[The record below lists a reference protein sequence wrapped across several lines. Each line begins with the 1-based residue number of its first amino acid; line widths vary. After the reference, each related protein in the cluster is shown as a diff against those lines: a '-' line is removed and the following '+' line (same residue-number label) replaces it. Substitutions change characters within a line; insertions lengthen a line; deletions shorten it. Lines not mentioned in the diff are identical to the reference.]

1 MSEYWKSTVSEIVY
15 LRLAESH
22 VLRSSQPK
30 YWCKHCK
37 TFVRD
42 SKLERTNHEATPK
55 HQGNIKRFIRDLHR
69 GHEKDE
75 REKQKA
81 KNEVERLNGVVSGA
95 PTSAS
100 GSGEAPWKRT
110 SMIPLSNPGSRQAT
124 PAERKAQL
132 AQLAAM
138 GVAVPEDFRRE
149 MAMAG
154 DWETVSETSVYEEV
168 IKKEEDTKDVKSAVL
183 RDGPSQLNIGVRK
196 RKYEGQEEEEEAGE
210 KVMRKGWGSTTK
222 AYPGSNSDM
231 DLDALLSN
239 TRPSTSIGGN
249 SGDNGV
255 ESLQPIPGQSLSSMP
270 MKPESETLTAPS
282 VPSIKTENS
291 IPDEPIASLDPQSDS
306 QQITVKHEDDAAT
319 GEVVFKKRKAKPTRG
334 K

>member
-1 MSEYWKSTVSEIVY
+1 MSEYWKSTVSGAVCIPLILPQS
-15 LRLAESH
+15 LRL
-22 VLRSSQPK
+22 SQPK

-95 PTSAS
+95 PTSVS
-100 GSGEAPWKRT
+100 GSGEAPWKRA
-110 SMIPLSNPGSRQAT
+110 SAIPLSNPGARQAT

-154 DWETVSETSVYEEV
+154 DWETVSETPVHEDFV
-168 IKKEEDTKDVKSAVL
+168 KKEEDTKDAKSSAL
-183 RDGPSQLNIGVRK
+183 KDGPSQLNIGVRK

-222 AYPGSNSDM
+222 AYPGSNSDA
-231 DLDALLSN
+231 DLDTLLNN
-239 TRPSTSIGGN
+239 TRPSN
-249 SGDNGV
+249 SVGANSDDNIV
-255 ESLQPIPGQSLSSMP
+255 EPLQPILEMSSSSMP
-270 MKPESETLTAPS
+270 TKPESETLTAPS
-282 VPSIKTENS
+282 VPSIKTETS
-291 IPDEPIASLDPQSDS
+291 IPDEPLASLDPHSDG
-306 QQITVKHEDDAAT
+306 QQTTVKHEDDT
-319 GEVVFKKRKAKPTRG
+319 SGIVFKKRKAKQIRG